1 LVANGVSNDH
11 STALATIDNT
21 ADKLTSALVSL
32 VRRRARTA
40 SPKIRPI
47 KVDGDEEWY
56 VLFASSLAFR
66 DFSLD
71 TSVQQA
77 NRDARTRGVDNP
89 LFTGGDLIWDGVIV
103 REVPEI
109 PVTGAVGAGA
119 IQVAPSYLCGA
130 QCLGIAWAQRTKMIE
145 NVRDYGAKKGAG
157 AEEIRDIK
165 KLLFGKGAGDRDDLV
180 QHGMHTIYT
189 AAVADA

>member
-1 LVANGVSNDH
+1 VSNDS
-11 STALATIDNT
+11 STSLATIDNT
-21 ADKLTSALVSL
+21 ADKLTGALVSL
-32 VRRRARTA
+32 SKRRAKTA
-40 SPKIRPI
+40 NPKIRPI

-56 VLFASSLAFR
+56 VLFANSLAFR

-71 TSVQQA
+71 TPVQQA
-77 NRDARTRGVDNP
+77 NRDAALRGRDNP

-103 REVPEI
+103 REVPDI
-109 PVTGAVGAGA
+109 GLLPGVGAAG
-119 IQVAPSYLCGA
+119 IQVGPNYLCGA

-180 QHGMHTIYT
+180 QHGLHTIFA